1 MRETAEKRRRRSYIH
16 FLKSSHAES
25 YREKQMQG
33 DTYCRILVILLCCHC
48 RHKGG
53 MAGKNDI
60 GLRPAVDVINL
71 GQGNVDPMMAISLEP
86 PMHDEL

>member
-1 MRETAEKRRRRSYIH
+1 MLNQFCFQNVTAAIK
-16 FLKSSHAES
+16 A
-25 YREKQMQG
+25 
-33 DTYCRILVILLCCHC
+33 
-48 RHKGG
+48 G
-53 MAGKNDI
+53 MAGKKDV